1 MKTTMPK
8 IRQLYLFGLLS
19 IISLLFL
26 LGCKQPVSRVTDT
39 TATEASTTSI
49 VAGTATL
56 TGSITSPNNTKK
68 DSIFVHVFVPHPI
81 SGEVVPY
88 KALVG
93 QSGKFSVD
101 VDVETAVSLVALN
114 TSLNP
119 YKPLYVK
126 LTSGGVTDLEIS
138 YNSDFDV
145 ENVDVMPAN
154 MTQNDIIQSLEFIP
168 KMSSSRREKGPEP
181 MYDKS
186 TDYFLNHAKTVI
198 SERLEILNN
207 DTLISKE
214 LKGVLCKDFRLN
226 MYTNHVFNYEGEMID
241 NYKSITGDRSNKPD
255 LQKIDRS
262 YFRFLKDLRLND
274 PQYLHTSEFLNFQK
288 EILQNEVLGLPEIAE
303 SDIPSWLASVKAV
316 LSDLVGF
323 DNGPYY
329 DVLAANAY
337 ARQLNEEVR
346 PLTEK
351 QKEHIAAYWKDGEI
365 AKILLRKNQ
374 QVVELSKFKSPAVV
388 IDVSS
393 VSADK
398 VIQTILAKHKNKVVL
413 IDLWATWCGPCLK
426 AMNEFRST
434 KGEFQ
439 GKDVAFVYLTNASSP
454 QDRWEEKI
462 KGIGSEHYYLTDA
475 QWEYT
480 MNQFGFEAIPA
491 YLLYNKEGMLI
502 NKFTAFPGKDE
513 VKGMINGLMQI
524 E

>member
-1 MKTTMPK
+1 MM
-8 IRQLYLFGLLS
+8 
-19 IISLLFL
+19 
-26 LGCKQPVSRVTDT
+26 
-39 TATEASTTSI
+39 
-49 VAGTATL
+49 
-56 TGSITSPNNTKK
+56 
-68 DSIFVHVFVPHPI
+68 
-81 SGEVVPY
+81 
-88 KALVG
+88 
-93 QSGKFSVD
+93 
-101 VDVETAVSLVALN
+101 
-114 TSLNP
+114 
-119 YKPLYVK
+119 
-126 LTSGGVTDLEIS
+126 
-138 YNSDFDV
+138 
-145 ENVDVMPAN
+145 
-154 MTQNDIIQSLEFIP
+154 
-168 KMSSSRREKGPEP
+168 
-181 MYDKS
+181 
-186 TDYFLNHAKTVI
+186 
-198 SERLEILNN
+198 
-207 DTLISKE
+207 
-214 LKGVLCKDFRLN
+214 
-226 MYTNHVFNYEGEMID
+226 FNY
-241 NYKSITGDRSNKPD
+241 SLITGDEDNKPE

-262 YFRFLKDLRLND
+262 YYRFLKDFKLND

-329 DVLAANAY
+329 DILAANAY

-346 PLTEK
+346 PLTKK

-439 GKDVAFVYLTNASSP
+439 GKDVAFVYLTNMSSP
-454 QDRWEEKI
+454 RDRWEEKI

-491 YLLYNKEGMLI
+491 YLLYNKEGVLT
-502 NKFTAFPGKDE
+502 NKLTAFPGNGE
-513 VKGMINGLMQI
+513 VKGMINGLLLI